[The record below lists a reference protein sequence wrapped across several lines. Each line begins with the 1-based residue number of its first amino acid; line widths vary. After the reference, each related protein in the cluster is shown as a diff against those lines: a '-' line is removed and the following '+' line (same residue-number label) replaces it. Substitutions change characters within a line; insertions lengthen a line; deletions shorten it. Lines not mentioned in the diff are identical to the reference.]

1 MPSLVSLATVAD
13 VQDRAPQPLTDA
25 ERDRA
30 SVLIAD
36 ASAIVVVK
44 VPDLPQPPPA
54 TAVGVIC
61 TAVLR
66 ALASPADGNKS
77 ETVGTYTR
85 TAAHEGGGLYLT
97 DEELDL
103 LRAPR
108 PAPRGAFTIWTVPP
122 TPQAG
127 GGG

>member
-1 MPSLVSLATVAD
+1 LATVTD
-13 VQDRAPQPLTDA
+13 VQARTEVQLNTEQQNRAA
-25 ERDRA
+25 
-30 SVLIAD
+30 VLIAD
-36 ASAIVVVK
+36 ASAIVYAK

-66 ALASPADGNKS
+66 ALASPPDGNKS
-77 ETVGTYTR
+77 ETIGQHTR

-108 PAPRGAFTIWTVPP
+108 PEPLGAFSIWTIPP
-122 TPQAG
+122 TPQARG
-127 GGG
+127 GG